1 MNYDAFWYYEHPRN
15 AYQDWHNRYYEYR
28 RTGGP
33 RPSALSMSDSNQWKY
48 HVSGLP
54 ILGDFMRADDYTTYM
69 NKYLKARD
77 MTWADVK
84 YPSLARGAGSSA
96 RAVGSMVDTAI
107 SATFLRAMRNM
118 YR

>member
-1 MNYDAFWYYEHPRN
+1 MNYGPDWYYDHPRN
-15 AYQDWHNRYYEYR
+15 AYQDWHNRYYQYR

-33 RPSALSMSDSNQWKY
+33 PPSALSMADSNQWKY
-48 HVSGLP
+48 HLSGLP

-69 NKYLKARD
+69 NNYLKARG

-84 YPSLARGAGSSA
+84 YPSLIRGAGASA
-96 RAVGSMVDTAI
+96 RAVGSMVDTAVSGAFI
-107 SATFLRAMRNM
+107 RNLMRM